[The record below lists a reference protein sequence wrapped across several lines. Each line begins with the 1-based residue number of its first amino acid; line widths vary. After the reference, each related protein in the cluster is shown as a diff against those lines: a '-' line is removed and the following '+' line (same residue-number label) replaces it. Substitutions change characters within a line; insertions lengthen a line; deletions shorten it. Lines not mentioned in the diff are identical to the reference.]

1 MLPPLKKDE
10 KVIGHLPL
18 GENGKF
24 AKTIFYLLRADTYAK
39 CNITVVG
46 KAVNLGGGDGM
57 QVPCILHLSGQKS
70 MVEILKQQK
79 TIKELLKMFIK
90 NKNFKENILFYRKC
104 CFSHLFSTYPAIHL
118 KL

>member
-1 MLPPLKKDE
+1 MCLAPTLQEQVYGEIEPHNPVNKYSVAVKRDE

-24 AKTIFYLLRADTYAK
+24 EKTIFHFLCADPYAK
-39 CNITVVG
+39 CNRTVVG
-46 KAVNLGGGDGM
+46 KAVNLGDGDGM

-79 TIKELLKMFIK
+79 VT
-90 NKNFKENILFYRKC
+90 
-104 CFSHLFSTYPAIHL
+104 
-118 KL
+118 

>member
-1 MLPPLKKDE
+1 M
-10 KVIGHLPL
+10 IGHLPL

-24 AKTIFYLLRADTYAK
+24 AKTIFYFLRADPYAK

-46 KAVNLGGGDGM
+46 KAVNFGDGDGM

-79 TIKELLKMFIK
+79 MT
-90 NKNFKENILFYRKC
+90 
-104 CFSHLFSTYPAIHL
+104 
-118 KL
+118 